1 VANATKVGFCGLG
14 LMGLPMAERLL
25 AAGLELTVWNRT
37 KDKAE
42 PLVARGA
49 IAAASPAEAARDA
62 DVVITM
68 LATPEA
74 LEEVVFGS
82 GGLAEGLRAGQTYLE
97 MSTVGPDVVG
107 DMAGRLP
114 DGVRLLDAPVLGSV
128 PQATAGELKIF
139 VGGPQVAFDRVRIVL
154 EAMGTPRRL
163 GELGAGAAMKLVVNS
178 TLGALMTGLG
188 EGLALGDAL
197 GLDTAMV
204 LDVLADSPIGVPAK
218 GKRSMIESGRFDPAN
233 FKVALARKDLTLV
246 TEAAEKAGLE
256 LKVAAAAREWFE
268 QADDDGLSDLDYA
281 AVITEIR
288 RRPPGAPA

>member
-1 VANATKVGFCGLG
+1 MANATKVGFCGLG

-139 VGGPQVAFDRVRIVL
+139 VGGPQVAFDQVRIVL

-188 EGLALGDAL
+188 EALALGDAL

-246 TEAAEKAGLE
+246 TEAAEKAGVE

>member
-1 VANATKVGFCGLG
+1 
-14 LMGLPMAERLL
+14 
-25 AAGLELTVWNRT
+25 
-37 KDKAE
+37 
-42 PLVARGA
+42 
-49 IAAASPAEAARDA
+49 
-62 DVVITM
+62 
-68 LATPEA
+68 
-74 LEEVVFGS
+74 VVFGS

-139 VGGPQVAFDRVRIVL
+139 VGGPQVAFDQVRIVL

-188 EGLALGDAL
+188 EALALGDAL

-246 TEAAEKAGLE
+246 TEAAEKAGVE

>member
-139 VGGPQVAFDRVRIVL
+139 VGGPQVAFDQVRIVL

-188 EGLALGDAL
+188 EALALGDAL

-218 GKRSMIESGRFDPAN
+218 GKRSMIESGRFDPC
-233 FKVALARKDLTLV
+233 LLYTSD
-246 TEAAEKAGLE
+246 AADE
-256 LKVAAAAREWFE
+256 
-268 QADDDGLSDLDYA
+268 
-281 AVITEIR
+281 
-288 RRPPGAPA
+288 

>member
-1 VANATKVGFCGLG
+1 
-14 LMGLPMAERLL
+14 
-25 AAGLELTVWNRT
+25 
-37 KDKAE
+37 
-42 PLVARGA
+42 
-49 IAAASPAEAARDA
+49 
-62 DVVITM
+62 
-68 LATPEA
+68 
-74 LEEVVFGS
+74 
-82 GGLAEGLRAGQTYLE
+82 
-97 MSTVGPDVVG
+97 
-107 DMAGRLP
+107 MAGRLP

-139 VGGPQVAFDRVRIVL
+139 VGGPQVAFDQVRIVL

-188 EGLALGDAL
+188 EALALGDAL
-197 GLDTAMV
+197 GLDTATV